1 MMMMMIGNMT
11 SRMINLDAD
20 NCHGRAGAG
29 DVQQHLPKTAGIFDL
44 CILYFYIIV
53 ANKQEVKAFA
63 FFRYFY
69 IKILLFINIQ
79 QHLPKTAGIFDLCIL
94 YFYIKILHF
103 AFLILYQN
111 LCIFT
116 LTTISSTSQKMNATL
131 QYDERFLNL
140 PVLIEQIVLQSVK

>member
-1 MMMMMIGNMT
+1 MTLVMIKLN
-11 SRMINLDAD
+11 AD

-29 DVQQHLPKTAGIFDL
+29 DVQQHIPKTTGNFDL
-44 CILYFYIIV
+44 S
-53 ANKQEVKAFA
+53 
-63 FFRYFY
+63 
-69 IKILLFINIQ
+69 
-79 QHLPKTAGIFDLCIL
+79 IL